1 MNPSTLDNKK
11 DIDAD
16 EDQLDIEDEIVIDD
30 APPEEEIVIEKKEPP
45 VKSADEGIADLGKQ
59 LEEAR
64 KLEKEQRDE
73 AARFKREADE
83 AKQEAGRVI
92 EQANQRIKDSTDQLG
107 ATQLDAIANAIDAAT
122 QEAES
127 AEREYAAAM
136 ESANYAEGA
145 KAQRKMAKAEAKKLQ
160 LEDGK
165 YALEQEIERVK
176 NAPPE
181 RQQLKTQ
188 QRNTDPLE
196 AVASNLPPKSAA
208 WLRSHPECAVPNSK
222 ENNRLTAAHFNAM
235 AEGHAPE
242 TEGYFK
248 YLDTQMGYADDQDD
262 DEPAPK
268 PKKKAYMSA
277 PPSREPPNTNG
288 KSPTKVHLSAAE
300 KEMAEQFNPELPPH
314 KAHLLYAKSKIEA
327 AKLPNYSS

>member
-1 MNPSTLDNKK
+1 MNPSTLDKKNKDSIEDD
-11 DIDAD
+11 DI
-16 EDQLDIEDEIVIDD
+16 LDNEDEIVIEDT
-30 APPEEEIVIEKKEPP
+30 PPEEEVVLEKEPP

-83 AKQEAGRVI
+83 AKQEAGRAI
-92 EQANQRIKDSTDQLG
+92 EQANQRVKDSADQLG
-107 ATQLDAIANAIDAAT
+107 ATQLDAISNAIDAAT

-181 RQQLKTQ
+181 RQQPKQQ
-188 QRNTDPLE
+188 QRSNDPLE

-208 WLRSHPECAVPNSK
+208 WLRSHPECAIPNSR

-242 TEGYFK
+242 TEGYFT
-248 YLDTQMGYADDQDD
+248 YLDTQMGFAEDQDD
-262 DEPAPK
+262 ESAPK
-268 PKKKAYMSA
+268 PKKKASMSA
-277 PPSREPPNTNG
+277 PPSREPPNNSG

-300 KEMAEQFNPELPPH
+300 KEMAEQFNPDVPPH
-314 KAHLLYAKSKIEA
+314 KAHLLYARSKIEA